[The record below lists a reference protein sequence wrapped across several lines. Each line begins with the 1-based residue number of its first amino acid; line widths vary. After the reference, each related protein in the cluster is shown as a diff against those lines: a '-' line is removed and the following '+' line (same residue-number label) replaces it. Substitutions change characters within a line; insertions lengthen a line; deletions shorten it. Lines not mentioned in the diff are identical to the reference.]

1 MKKRIATLCLVL
13 VLVLSFTACIR
24 FEATVKIN
32 TNGTADIRMLMAVS
46 DALGSMGDGDFSL
59 SEEEIAEYKAKG
71 FEYEEYVDADGGYT
85 GYILSRKGVD
95 LQTREK
101 KSDETGMESILDGEL
116 FKVDGKHVTI
126 DFAPML
132 SDSEYEES
140 GSYLSMLK
148 NYGGYMKFNLE
159 LPVKP
164 TNHNA
169 TAVSEDGK
177 TLTWDLT
184 KLKANES
191 VHAEFDM
198 PSGTFLAWLIPLI
211 CVIIAAIVAAIILV
225 KKKKN
230 NLVNEAVESELDTN
244 VTTDDQQ
251 NENQTPEDSI

>member
-1 MKKRIATLCLVL
+1 MKRRIVALCLAL
-13 VLVLSFTACIR
+13 VLILSLTACIR
-24 FEATVKIN
+24 FEATIKIN
-32 TNGTADIRMLMAVS
+32 KNGTADVSMLMAAS
-46 DALGSMGDGDFSL
+46 DALASMGDGDVGL

-71 FEYEEYVDADGGYT
+71 FEYEEYVDADAGYT
-85 GYILSRKGVD
+85 GYTLSRKGVD
-95 LQTREK
+95 LQSGENK
-101 KSDETGMESILDGEL
+101 NDETGMESILDGDL

-126 DFAPML
+126 DFAPM

-169 TAVSEDGK
+169 TTVSEDGK

-184 KLKANES
+184 KLKGNES

-198 PSGTFLAWLIPLI
+198 PSSILTWLLPII
-211 CVIIAAIVAAIILV
+211 GVILVAIVVVVLI
-225 KKKKN
+225 KKKKSNVASEAILEEADSSKASVTSSEETN
-230 NLVNEAVESELDTN
+230 NTVVD
-244 VTTDDQQ
+244 
-251 NENQTPEDSI
+251 